1 LAVGDFPSVRLLA
14 EYVIA
19 NGMDSL
25 TLACFQQSYSYC
37 KWVVSTLDKGLSF
50 SKIPIYIAI
59 GFGAFYFALIIFL
72 YNIYE
77 KRVIPNFI
85 ILDRIRKKTINRLL
99 AAHKFLTFSLSDS
112 NSDNIA
118 CKEEEIKSILFI
130 QDDAYKNHN
139 KNKLKYSQSSNGYII
154 FFLCVATL
162 LILAPTIIAYFDNK
176 LYVDKLNNGLSYFN
190 YTIRVEPATNGMI
203 NLYREYVL
211 QSKGKFLNVSY
222 APMMKAFGIVR
233 SYEIS
238 KVLEIVFFL
247 SEQK

>member
-1 LAVGDFPSVRLLA
+1 MAIGDFPSVRLLA

-37 KWVVSTLDKGLSF
+37 KWIVSTLDKGLLI

-59 GFGAFYFALIIFL
+59 IFGAFYFVLIVFL
-72 YNIYE
+72 YKIYE

-99 AAHKFLTFSLSDS
+99 AAHKLLTFSSSDI

-118 CKEEEIKSILFI
+118 SEEEEIKNILFT
-130 QDDAYKNHN
+130 QDDPYKSHN
-139 KNKLKYSQSSNGYII
+139 KNKLTYSHSSNGYII
-154 FFLCVATL
+154 FFLCMATL
-162 LILAPTIIAYFDNK
+162 LILAPTIISYFDNK
-176 LYVDKLNNGLSYFN
+176 HYVTKFNNGLSYFN
-190 YTIRVEPATNGMI
+190 YSIRVEPATNGMI
-203 NLYREYVL
+203 NLYREYVM

-222 APMMKAFGIVR
+222 APMMKIFGIVR

-238 KVLEIVFFL
+238 KVLEIVT
-247 SEQK
+247 S